1 MYDPFWLFCVC
12 VLGEGVGGV
21 EWIFHKPFMTWS
33 FPKIMFS
40 ATRPAMKKSRRA
52 STSFLSMF
60 CTSGC
65 RSDSS
70 LVYRQRERKMTS
82 ERYVVKEK
90 YCLREILHQRNI
102 VWEKYCLRLNVGTT
116 HQAYVFAPH
125 QYGGFVERRTILG
138 VVCHQSVRCFPHRD
152 HVNRLLVQLGRLQL
166 TCTAGGVYVTMETFK
181 LLQFVVQI
189 HTQNWTH
196 LLHYIFLWQ
205 FLKLMV
211 EI

>member
-1 MYDPFWLFCVC
+1 MYDPFWLFCLC

-70 LVYRQRERKMTS
+70 LVYRQREREMTS

-90 YCLREILHQRNI
+90 YCLGEILHQRNI
-102 VWEKYCLRLNVGTT
+102 IQEKYRLREILSEMYPPTEILSTAIQSMLLTKCPDNSPGLCFCPASVWRFCGA
-116 HQAYVFAPH
+116 AYHTGSSVPPERTPLPAP
-125 QYGGFVERRTILG
+125 RSR
-138 VVCHQSVRCFPHRD
+138 
-152 HVNRLLVQLGRLQL
+152 
-166 TCTAGGVYVTMETFK
+166 
-181 LLQFVVQI
+181 
-189 HTQNWTH
+189 
-196 LLHYIFLWQ
+196 
-205 FLKLMV
+205 
-211 EI
+211 